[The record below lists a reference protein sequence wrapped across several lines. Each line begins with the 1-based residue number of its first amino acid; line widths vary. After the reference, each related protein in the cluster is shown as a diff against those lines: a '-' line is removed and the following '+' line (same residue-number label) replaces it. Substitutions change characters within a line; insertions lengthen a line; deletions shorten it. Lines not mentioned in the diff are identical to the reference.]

1 MHRYIHTYI
10 LYLFV
15 VITANIE
22 GPYIIFLWQGTSSY
36 FAAIQDDCGDM
47 CFAFIQFGGRNRVG
61 RGTSIYAIMYEQ
73 VDRTVDT
80 SVNR

>member
-1 MHRYIHTYI
+1 MHRYIHTYIHTYI

-36 FAAIQDDCGDM
+36 FAAMQDDCGDM

-61 RGTSIYAIMYEQ
+61 RGTSIYMQ
-73 VDRTVDT
+73 
-80 SVNR
+80 SCMNRWIGL